1 MLSPKEP
8 EGEVD
13 DSFFDSDCDDGENK
27 VEKGIKAEKENL
39 QFPEQLNAE
48 QNENTEAL
56 EESKTIEA
64 QKKSDKY
71 ESEEEV
77 SRTSS
82 MSSTACDDEK
92 FSSRCSDRHNE
103 TSSVLLTD
111 DTEIDEEGYHHSQD
125 ESEEEEELPSSNKYY
140 GGKGGKASTSKK
152 LLRKHHTRI
161 STPPSSEADTD
172 TDTDT
177 ESASGYSNESCS
189 SEPTT
194 LTKLRTLQSSLL
206 PTVRRPK
213 IASAGS
219 RVRPSTPTEESDNT
233 PTDVTPFSTS
243 DTSLLQSLDLTQ
255 GSRVNEIEDGCLK
268 EQQQKQLSE
277 EVTFCTFRNKPQEDE
292 ASDQDVDASSVSAE
306 SRLRNELVFNCAGRS
321 NRKNYSFSNDEVQR
335 IDRENQRLLRQLSRL
350 SHRSRQGSS
359 VGPKTHSVNNLPPVR
374 LYHTTLNRQRE
385 QQRVERENLAF
396 LKRLESVKPTPGM
409 KRSEQLADYQ
419 QQARYLG
426 GYPLSIHRSTSK
438 KERSSNRTP
447 SNIP

>member
-71 ESEEEV
+71 ESEEE
-77 SRTSS
+77 
-82 MSSTACDDEK
+82 
-92 FSSRCSDRHNE
+92 
-103 TSSVLLTD
+103 
-111 DTEIDEEGYHHSQD
+111 
-125 ESEEEEELPSSNKYY
+125 
-140 GGKGGKASTSKK
+140 
-152 LLRKHHTRI
+152 
-161 STPPSSEADTD
+161 
-172 TDTDT
+172 
-177 ESASGYSNESCS
+177 
-189 SEPTT
+189 
-194 LTKLRTLQSSLL
+194 SSLL

-447 SNIP
+447 SSMSPSPVSAAHHSATAGSVPVHSNSGSAPKTNKVSMPRPAWC